1 VTSRQLSYDEAARV
15 LDSAFA
21 AAQERGCADQVTVA
35 VTDASGYLVAM
46 RRGDD
51 RWFHAEIA
59 IARAYSAAA
68 LRRDGV
74 LTGTLL
80 DSRSHWRTMPDFM
93 AGRIS
98 LGPGGVLLRDDGNT
112 QYHHGLG
119 EKICGAIG
127 VSGAPDPDVDEEI
140 ARAGALA
147 VRLDLA
153 GRGDGDP
160 FNN

>member
-1 VTSRQLSYDEAARV
+1 MPSRQISYDEAARA
-15 LDSAFA
+15 LDSAFTA
-21 AAQERGCADQVTVA
+21 ARERGCAGQVTVA

-68 LRRDGV
+68 LRRDGK

-80 DSRSHWRTMPDFM
+80 DSRAHWRTMPDFM

-119 EKICGAIG
+119 ENISGAIG
-127 VSGAPDPDVDEEI
+127 VSGGPDPEVDEEI

-147 VRLDLA
+147 VRRDLA
-153 GRGDGDP
+153 GDP
-160 FNN
+160 SEN